1 MSRADELL
9 DTLSEDDVSVF
20 TVEPHIVI
28 NSDRTITVP
37 NSLKRIAVQ
46 YDHNIETVTFDCPR
60 YWDERDMS
68 TMQVYINYR
77 RPDGEL
83 GSYIV
88 DSIAVDNAD
97 SSIMHFDWTI
107 SKSVTQAKGTLTF
120 LICVKKVDVDSGEE
134 VNHWNSELSTDMYVS
149 EGLECDDHV
158 QEVYPDIITQL
169 LLRMDSVEG
178 CIGPIEEKVA
188 AAAKSASEAA
198 DSALATAHNSSK
210 AQESA
215 AAAADNA
222 DRASALAAQAS
233 ASADAAHTAQTA
245 AAGSASAA
253 ANSAASALAAAS
265 AASES
270 ATAAKASEDNAAQS
284 ATDAAVAKQG
294 AETAK
299 TAAETA
305 RDAAKTAQDNA
316 EAAAETAATEAA
328 QKTDELLASKVA
340 AAQTA
345 QRLAEEAQSAAETAR
360 NAAQSSAEASAGSA
374 AQSKLNADSVDPE
387 QINARIN
394 AKGDNLEF
402 DEGEGLLYLTSGG
415 ERIGDGI
422 KVITSGGGGGG
433 GGESNNAVLTLTNTT
448 GWIYKSIAYGAAC
461 PISVNWTSLENDL
474 ATGSGVLQIIVAGS
488 LKYTAQ
494 VEQGDLTID
503 VGPWLPVGSASVKVK
518 VTDVYGNSRSLNF
531 NLTAVSLTLESSF
544 NASVAYS
551 GDITYSYTPTGT
563 AAKIVHFK
571 LDGTELDTAT
581 VTASGRQQTMTIPA
595 QSHGSHT
602 FEVWFTATVDG
613 ETVESNHLYYD
624 IICIEEGNTTPIIAT
639 SFRGSTAE
647 QYDSISIPYIVYDP
661 AGLTAAVVL
670 AADGVQVASL
680 TVDRT
685 EQVWTCRADKA
696 GDLTLSIT
704 CGNAIKLISLTVT
717 ESTIDVTAETNSLA
731 LYLSSYGRSNNEE
744 NPGVWQNGSISAEL
758 TGFNWTSDGW
768 KADADGITALRVA
781 GDARVTIPLNIF
793 AQDFRTTGKTIE
805 VEFATR
811 DVLDYDAVVIS
822 CWSGDRG
829 LKITAQ
835 KAQLKS
841 EQSEISTQYKED
853 EHVRLAFVVQ
863 KRSEY
868 RLLLVYINGILS
880 GAVQY
885 PSDDDFSQSSPVG
898 ISIGSNSCTT
908 DVYCIRVYDNDLTRF
923 QVLDN
928 WIADTQVGLTKKERY
943 NRNKVFDDYS
953 QIIIDQL
960 PQDLPYLILEAAVL
974 PQYKGDKKTVSGRY
988 VDPVTPG
995 NSFTFTGA
1003 QANVQGTSSQYY
1015 ARKNYKIK
1023 FKGGFTKNG
1032 STSPSYQL
1040 RPDSVPTDTF
1050 TFKADVASSEGA
1062 NNVELVRLYNE
1073 ACPYRTPPQKTDSTV
1088 RQGIDGFP
1096 IVVFHDA
1103 GDGPKF
1109 IGKYNFNNDKGTPEV
1124 YGFADGDESWEIR
1137 NNTSDRVLW
1146 KSDDFTGT
1154 DWQNDFEGRYPEDNT
1169 NTVNLAALA
1178 TWLKSTDQSA
1188 VTTNEEKA
1196 ARLAKFK
1203 AELADHLDV
1212 DSTLFYYLFT
1222 ELFLMVDSRAKNAF
1236 PSKFSTDKWCWL
1248 PYDMDTAIGTNNEG
1262 QLVFGYELED
1272 IDQVGT
1278 ADVFNGQNSV
1288 LWVNLRQ
1295 AFHDELMAMYQ
1306 TLRSQGK
1313 LSYADTEDRFE
1324 KHQAKWP
1331 EAVFNEDSF
1340 YKYLEPLFSDGSGAY
1355 LGMLQGS
1362 KAEQRKWWLYNRF
1375 RYLDSKYNAGDSLS
1389 DVITVRGYAK
1399 SNITV
1404 TPYADIYASVK
1415 YGSYLVQTRALRGSS
1430 YTLECPL
1437 DNVNDTEIY
1446 VYSASQIKDVG
1457 DLSGLKVGYAEF
1469 SMATKLQSLKLG
1481 DGADTYSN
1489 PNLTELY
1496 LGNNV
1501 LMQTL
1506 DVRNC
1511 PNLTQA
1517 VDLSGCTGLEN
1528 IYFDGTAIT
1537 GCTLPNG
1544 GIIKALHLPETIT
1557 NLTIRNQTG
1566 ITDFVL
1572 PGYGNITTLRLENVS
1587 GAVPMKAILA
1597 AIPANS
1603 RVRLI
1608 GFDWSFD
1615 TAADILTLYDLLDT
1629 MRGLDEQGNNMDTAQ
1644 MSGTVRVEN
1653 ITEAQLSEMQ
1663 SRYPSITVVYQHITS
1678 NLYFYNGSTL
1688 LYTATVADGGDGT
1701 YGGSTPTKDSTAQ
1714 YTYTFAGWSRT
1725 DGGSVDST
1733 ALKAVTADRNVYAV
1747 FTAAVRTYTVTWM
1760 NGNTVLETDYDVPYG
1775 TVSAYN
1781 GDTPVYSGSENP
1793 SYYTFSG
1800 WSPAVGAI
1808 TGDTIYVAQFVY
1820 SAHSLY
1826 FYDDTGSTL
1835 LYTATVADGG
1845 NGAYVG
1851 DTPTKDS
1858 TAQYTY
1864 PFAGWS
1870 KTPGGSVDSTA
1881 LNNVTEDRNVYA
1893 VFTATVRTYTVTW
1906 MNGTTTLQTDTK
1918 VPYGTTPT
1926 YYGSTP
1932 VYNGSGDAADYE
1944 FIGWS
1949 PAVGPIT
1956 GDTTYT
1962 AQFKYSGYYYVKLI
1976 GRNISG
1982 AYTNET
1988 VTSIGSY
1995 AFYNCYKLT
2004 TVNFPVAE
2012 SIGEYAFNS
2021 CSSLTTADF
2030 PAVTSIGSRAFYTC
2044 SALTTADF
2052 PVATSIGSYAF
2063 YTCSAL
2069 TTVNFPMATS
2079 IGSNAFQACSKLTTV
2094 NFPVAESI
2102 DSYAFRDCSALTA
2115 LILRSGAR
2123 ATLGGTSA
2131 FNNTPIKSGTG
2142 YIYVP
2147 AALVDSYK
2155 AASNWSTYANQIRA
2169 IEDYPEICGGETA

>member
-1 MSRADELL
+1 MGTLWESLCVPIFHERGDYLDRIIEVKVNGNYLTKDNKQAGVQHEANATALRIEFDAGWDGFAKKVTFWDANGLNPVERTLTADLL
-9 DTLSEDDVSVF
+9 EDITASTRIYLCPIPGEAMAESGECTFIIDGYVDGKRQRSISDTL
-20 TVEPHIVI
+20 IVL
-28 NSDRTITVP
+28 DAP
-37 NSLKRIAVQ
+37 F
-46 YDHNIETVTFDCPR
+46 IE
-60 YWDERDMS
+60 
-68 TMQVYINYR
+68 Q
-77 RPDGEL
+77 
-83 GSYIV
+83 
-88 DSIAVDNAD
+88 AD
-97 SSIMHFDWTI
+97 QPADPTP
-107 SKSVTQAKGTLTF
+107 TQAEQLQVQIDTLLEDMAAEATTAVNAAATATEAADDAKQRATDAAASAVIASVQKDAAVTAKEKAEVSEGNAKAWAEGGTLTGDDG
-120 LICVKKVDVDSGEE
+120 IMVDIAGAKYYRNVAQVYAEGGSYDPTPTNGTNDLLYISGAENMANKAE
-134 VNHWNSELSTDMYVS
+134 AYAHGGTYQEYVAKTNPPRMELVETTISEANSAKGYAAEA
-149 EGLECDDHV
+149 
-158 QEVYPDIITQL
+158 
-169 LLRMDSVEG
+169 
-178 CIGPIEEKVA
+178 KA
-188 AAAKSASEAA
+188 AAGTATSKAEEADASASSASGSASSAQKSASNASLYASSAKQDAA
-198 DSALATAHNSSK
+198 STSSDASK
-210 AQESA
+210 AAIKANAASNSAYSARESEK
-215 AAAADNA
+215 
-222 DRASALAAQAS
+222 AAQA
-233 ASADAAHTAQTA
+233 AQTA
-245 AAGSASAA
+245 AEQARDEAQASD
-253 ANSAASALAAAS
+253 
-265 AASES
+265 
-270 ATAAKASEDNAAQS
+270 TAAKASE
-284 ATDAAVAKQG
+284 
-294 AETAK
+294 
-299 TAAETA
+299 TAAKSSET
-305 RDAAKTAQDNA
+305 AAKTSETNA
-316 EAAAETAATEAA
+316 KASETAA
-328 QKTDELLASKVA
+328 KT
-340 AAQTA
+340 
-345 QRLAEEAQSAAETAR
+345 
-360 NAAQSSAEASAGSA
+360 SAEQAKA
-374 AQSKLNADSVDPE
+374 NADSMDAE
-387 QINARIN
+387 QLNARID

-402 DEGEGLLYLTSGG
+402 DEAEGLLYLTSGG

-433 GGESNNAVLTLTNTT
+433 GGGEANNAVLTLTNTT

-461 PISVNWTSLENDL
+461 PISVSWSSLEDDL
-474 ATGSGVLQIIVAGS
+474 ATGSGVLQVIVAGTM
-488 LKYTAQ
+488 KHTAQ
-494 VEQGDLTID
+494 VEQGTVSID
-503 VGPWLPVGSASVKVK
+503 IGPWLPVGSASVKVK
-518 VTDVYGNSRSLNF
+518 ITDVYGNARSLNF
-531 NLTAVSLTLESSF
+531 NLTTVQLSLESSF
-544 NASVAYS
+544 DASVAYS
-551 GDITYSYTPTGT
+551 GAITYPYTPTGT

-624 IICIEEGNTTPIIAT
+624 IICIEDGNTTPVIAT
-639 SFRGSTAE
+639 SFRQSTAE
-647 QYDSISIPYIVYDP
+647 QYDSIAIPYIVYDP
-661 AGLTAAVVL
+661 AGLSAAVVL
-670 AADGVQVASL
+670 KAGTETVAEL

-685 EQVWTCRADKA
+685 EQVWTYRADEA
-696 GDLTLSIT
+696 GELSLSIT
-704 CGNAIKLISLTVT
+704 CGSAIKLISLTVT
-717 ESTIDVTAETNSLA
+717 ESTMDVAAETDSLA
-731 LYLSSYGRSNNEE
+731 LHLASYGRSNNEAD
-744 NPGVWQNGSISAEL
+744 PAVWKSGSVSAAL

-768 KADADGITALRVA
+768 KADSDGITALRVA
-781 GDARVTIPLNIF
+781 GDARVSIPLAIF

-811 DVLDYDAVVIS
+811 DVLDYDAVVLS
-822 CWSGDRG
+822 CWSGERG
-829 LKITAQ
+829 LQITAQ
-835 KAQLKS
+835 KALLKS
-841 EQSEISTQYKED
+841 EQSEIATQYKED

-868 RLLLVYINGILS
+868 RLLMVYINGILS
-880 GAVQY
+880 GAAQY
-885 PSDDDFSQSSPVG
+885 PADDDFSQSSPVG
-898 ISIGSNSCTT
+898 ISIGSNACTT
-908 DVYCIRVYDNDLTRF
+908 DVYCIRVYDNDLTRH
-923 QVLDN
+923 QILDN

-943 NRNKVFDDYS
+943 DRNKVFDDYG

-960 PQDLPYLILEAAVL
+960 PTDLPYLILTAAEL
-974 PQYKGDKKTVSGRY
+974 PQYKGDKKTLSGSY
-988 VDPVTPG
+988 TDPVTPE

-1003 QANVQGTSSQYY
+1003 QIDVQGTSSQYY

-1040 RPDSVPTDTF
+1040 RADSVPTDTF

-1073 ACPYRTPPQKTDSTV
+1073 ACPYRTPPQEADSTV

-1096 IVVFHDA
+1096 IVVFQDA

-1124 YGFADGDESWEIR
+1124 FGFAAGDESWEIR

-1196 ARLAKFK
+1196 ARLSKFK
-1203 AELADHLDV
+1203 AELSDHLNV

-1236 PSKFSTDKWCWL
+1236 PSKFGTDKWCWL

-1262 QLVFGYELED
+1262 QLVFGYALED
-1272 IDQVGT
+1272 TDKIGA

-1313 LSYADTEDRFE
+1313 LSYADTEARFE
-1324 KHQAKWP
+1324 AHQAKWP
-1331 EAVFNEDSF
+1331 EAIFNEDSF
-1340 YKYLEPLFSDGSGAY
+1340 YKYLEPLFTDGSGAY

-1404 TPYADIYASVK
+1404 TPYADIYATVK
-1415 YGSYLVQTRALRGSS
+1415 YGSYLVQARALRGSS
-1430 YTLECPL
+1430 YTLVCPL

-1446 VYSASQIKDVG
+1446 IYSASQIKDVG

-1481 DGADTYSN
+1481 DSADTYSN

-1501 LMQTL
+1501 LMKTI

-1528 IYFDGTAIT
+1528 VYFDGTDIT

-1587 GAVPMKAILA
+1587 GAVPAAEILA
-1597 AIPANS
+1597 AIPENS

-1608 GFDWSFD
+1608 GFDWSFEA
-1615 TAADILTLYDLLDT
+1615 AADILSLYDRLDT
-1629 MRGLDEQGNNMDTAQ
+1629 MRGLDEQGNNTDKAQ

-1653 ITEAQLSEMQ
+1653 ITGAQLAEMQ
-1663 SRYPSITVVYQHITS
+1663 SLYPSITVVYQHITS
-1678 NLYFYNGSTL
+1678 NLYFYNGDTL
-1688 LYTATVADGGDGT
+1688 LATVSVADGGDGAYT
-1701 YGGSTPTKDSTAQ
+1701 GSTPTKASTAQ
-1714 YTYTFAGWSRT
+1714 YTYSFAGWSKT
-1725 DGGSVDST
+1725 KGGSVDST

-1747 FTAAVRTYTVTWM
+1747 FTA
-1760 NGNTVLETDYDVPYG
+1760 
-1775 TVSAYN
+1775 
-1781 GDTPVYSGSENP
+1781 
-1793 SYYTFSG
+1793 
-1800 WSPAVGAI
+1800 
-1808 TGDTIYVAQFVY
+1808 
-1820 SAHSLY
+1820 
-1826 FYDDTGSTL
+1826 
-1835 LYTATVADGG
+1835 
-1845 NGAYVG
+1845 
-1851 DTPTKDS
+1851 
-1858 TAQYTY
+1858 
-1864 PFAGWS
+1864 
-1870 KTPGGSVDSTA
+1870 
-1881 LNNVTEDRNVYA
+1881 
-1893 VFTATVRTYTVTW
+1893 TVRTYTVVW
-1906 MNGTTTLQTDTK
+1906 KNGSTTLETDTN

-1926 YYGSTP
+1926 YNGSTP
-1932 VYNGSGDAADYE
+1932 VYNGSGDASEYT
-1944 FIGWS
+1944 FSGWS

-1962 AQFKYSGYYYVKLI
+1962 AQYKYSGYYYVKLI
-1976 GRNISG
+1976 DRSISG

-1995 AFYNCYKLT
+1995 AFYKCTSLK
-2004 TVNFPVAE
+2004 TVNFPAAT
-2012 SIGEYAFNS
+2012 SIGE
-2021 CSSLTTADF
+2021 
-2030 PAVTSIGSRAFYTC
+2030 RAFFYC

-2052 PVATSIGSYAF
+2052 PAATIIGKSAF
-2063 YTCSAL
+2063 NS
-2069 TTVNFPMATS
+2069 
-2079 IGSNAFQACSKLTTV
+2079 CSKLTT
-2094 NFPVAESI
+2094 
-2102 DSYAFRDCSALTA
+2102 
-2115 LILRSGAR
+2115 LILRSDTM
-2123 ATLGGTSA
+2123 ATLDDTYA
-2131 FNNTPIKSGTG
+2131 FNSTPIASGTG

-2155 AASNWSTYANQIRA
+2155 AANNWRTYANHIRA
-2169 IEDYPEICGGETA
+2169 IEDYPEITGGETA

>member
-1 MSRADELL
+1 M
-9 DTLSEDDVSVF
+9 
-20 TVEPHIVI
+20 
-28 NSDRTITVP
+28 
-37 NSLKRIAVQ
+37 
-46 YDHNIETVTFDCPR
+46 
-60 YWDERDMS
+60 
-68 TMQVYINYR
+68 
-77 RPDGEL
+77 
-83 GSYIV
+83 
-88 DSIAVDNAD
+88 
-97 SSIMHFDWTI
+97 
-107 SKSVTQAKGTLTF
+107 
-120 LICVKKVDVDSGEE
+120 
-134 VNHWNSELSTDMYVS
+134 
-149 EGLECDDHV
+149 
-158 QEVYPDIITQL
+158 
-169 LLRMDSVEG
+169 
-178 CIGPIEEKVA
+178 
-188 AAAKSASEAA
+188 
-198 DSALATAHNSSK
+198 
-210 AQESA
+210 
-215 AAAADNA
+215 
-222 DRASALAAQAS
+222 
-233 ASADAAHTAQTA
+233 
-245 AAGSASAA
+245 
-253 ANSAASALAAAS
+253 
-265 AASES
+265 
-270 ATAAKASEDNAAQS
+270 
-284 ATDAAVAKQG
+284 
-294 AETAK
+294 
-299 TAAETA
+299 
-305 RDAAKTAQDNA
+305 
-316 EAAAETAATEAA
+316 
-328 QKTDELLASKVA
+328 
-340 AAQTA
+340 
-345 QRLAEEAQSAAETAR
+345 
-360 NAAQSSAEASAGSA
+360 
-374 AQSKLNADSVDPE
+374 
-387 QINARIN
+387 NARI
-394 AKGDNLEF
+394 AQKGDNLEF
-402 DEGEGLLYLTSGG
+402 DEDEGLLYLTSGG

-433 GGESNNAVLTLTNTT
+433 GGEANNAVLTLTNTT

-461 PISVNWTSLENDL
+461 PISIRWSSLEDGL
-474 ATGSGVLQIIVAGS
+474 VTGSGVLQVIVSGTM
-488 LKYTAQ
+488 KHTAQ

-503 VGPWLPVGSASVKVK
+503 IGAWLPVGSASVKVK
-518 VTDVYGNSRSLNF
+518 ITDVYGNARSLNF
-531 NLTAVSLTLESSF
+531 NLTTVQLSLESSF
-544 NASVAYS
+544 DATVAYS
-551 GDITYSYTPTGT
+551 GAITYPYTPTGT

-581 VTASGRQQTMTIPA
+581 VTASGRQQTMTIPT

-670 AADGVQVASL
+670 AADGTQVASL

-685 EQVWTCRADKA
+685 EQVWTYRADEA

-704 CGNAIKLISLTVT
+704 CGNAIKLISLSVM
-717 ESTIDVTAETNSLA
+717 ESAMDVAAETDSLA
-731 LYLSSYGRSNNEE
+731 LHLSSYGRSNNEE
-744 NPGVWQNGSISAEL
+744 NPGVWQSGSVSAEL

-768 KADADGITALRVA
+768 KADEDGITALRVA
-781 GDARVTIPLNIF
+781 GDARVSIPLAIF

-811 DVLDYDAVVIS
+811 DVLDYDAVVLS

-835 KAQLKS
+835 KALLKS

-885 PSDDDFSQSSPVG
+885 PSDDDFSQSAPVG

-923 QVLDN
+923 QVLNN

-943 NRNKVFDDYS
+943 DRNKVFDDYS
-953 QIIIDQL
+953 QIVIDQL

-1003 QANVQGTSSQYY
+1003 QADVQGTSSQYY

-1040 RPDSVPTDTF
+1040 RSDSVPTDTF

-1062 NNVELVRLYNE
+1062 NNVELVRLYND
-1073 ACPYRTPPQKTDSTV
+1073 ACPYRTPPQEADSTV

-1096 IVVFHDA
+1096 IVVFQDD
-1103 GDGPKF
+1103 GSGPKF

-1124 YGFADGDESWEIR
+1124 FGFADGDESWEIL

-1154 DWQNDFEGRYPEDNT
+1154 DWQNDFEARYPEDNT
-1169 NTVNLAALA
+1169 DTANMAELA
-1178 TWLKSTDQSA
+1178 TWLKSTDQS
-1188 VTTNEEKA
+1188 VVDDPEEKA

-1203 AELADHLDV
+1203 AELSDHLNV

-1236 PSKFSTDKWCWL
+1236 PTKFGTDKWCWL

-1262 QLVFGYELED
+1262 QLVFGYALED
-1272 IDQVGT
+1272 TDKIGS

-1313 LSYADTEDRFE
+1313 LSYADTEARFE
-1324 KHQAKWP
+1324 GHQAKWP

-1340 YKYLEPLFSDGSGAY
+1340 YKYLEPLFTDGSGAY

-1481 DGADTYSN
+1481 DSADTYSN

-1517 VDLSGCTGLEN
+1517 VDLSGCTGLEHV
-1528 IYFDGTAIT
+1528 YFDGTAIT

-1544 GIIKALHLPETIT
+1544 GIIKSLHLPETIT

-1572 PGYGNITTLRLENVS
+1572 PGYSSITTLRLENVS
-1587 GAVPMKAILA
+1587 GAVPMKDILE

-1615 TAADILTLYDLLDT
+1615 TAAGILSLYDRLDT
-1629 MRGLDEQGNNMDTAQ
+1629 MRGLDEQGNNVDKAQ

-1653 ITEAQLSEMQ
+1653 ITGAQLSEMQ
-1663 SRYPSITVVYQHITS
+1663 SRYPSIQIVYQHITS
-1678 NLYFYNGSTL
+1678 NLYFYDDTGTTL
-1688 LYTATVADGGDGT
+1688 LYTSSVADGGDGT
-1701 YGGSTPTKDSTAQ
+1701 YGGSTPTKASTAQ
-1714 YTYTFAGWSRT
+1714 YSYAFAGWSRT
-1725 DGGSVDST
+1725 PGGSADAA
-1733 ALKAVTADRNVYAV
+1733 ALNSVTADRSVYA
-1747 FTAAVRTYTVTWM
+1747 A
-1760 NGNTVLETDYDVPYG
+1760 
-1775 TVSAYN
+1775 
-1781 GDTPVYSGSENP
+1781 
-1793 SYYTFSG
+1793 
-1800 WSPAVGAI
+1800 
-1808 TGDTIYVAQFVY
+1808 
-1820 SAHSLY
+1820 
-1826 FYDDTGSTL
+1826 
-1835 LYTATVADGG
+1835 
-1845 NGAYVG
+1845 
-1851 DTPTKDS
+1851 
-1858 TAQYTY
+1858 
-1864 PFAGWS
+1864 
-1870 KTPGGSVDSTA
+1870 
-1881 LNNVTEDRNVYA
+1881 
-1893 VFTATVRTYTVTW
+1893 FTATVRTYTVVW
-1906 MNGTTTLQTDTK
+1906 KNGSTTLETDTN

-1926 YYGSTP
+1926 YNGSTP
-1932 VYNGSGDAADYE
+1932 VYNGSGDASEYT
-1944 FIGWS
+1944 FNGWS

-1956 GDTTYT
+1956 GNTTYT
-1962 AQFKYSGYYYVKLI
+1962 AQYKYSGYYYAKLI
-1976 GRNISG
+1976 DRSISG
-1982 AYTNET
+1982 EYVNDT
-1988 VTSIGSY
+1988 VTSIGLRSF
-1995 AFYNCYKLT
+1995 AF
-2004 TVNFPVAE
+2004 
-2012 SIGEYAFNS
+2012 
-2021 CSSLTTADF
+2021 
-2030 PAVTSIGSRAFYTC
+2030 C
-2044 SALTTADF
+2044 SALTKADF
-2052 PVATSIGSYAF
+2052 SAAKNIAASAF
-2063 YTCSAL
+2063 YD
-2069 TTVNFPMATS
+2069 
-2079 IGSNAFQACSKLTTV
+2079 CSK
-2094 NFPVAESI
+2094 
-2102 DSYAFRDCSALTA
+2102 LTA
-2115 LILRSGAR
+2115 LILRSETMC
-2123 ATLGGTSA
+2123 TLAHTNA
-2131 FNNTPIKSGTG
+2131 FTGTPIASTTG

-2155 AASNWSTYANQIRA
+2155 AATNWKSFSSKIRA
-2169 IEDYPEICGGETA
+2169 IEDYPEITGGETA

>member
-1 MSRADELL
+1 MDRIIEVKVGGNY
-9 DTLSEDDVSVF
+9 LSKD
-20 TVEPHIVI
+20 
-28 NSDRTITVP
+28 NS
-37 NSLKRIAVQ
+37 NAGVQ
-46 YDHNIETVTFDCPR
+46 YEANVTNLRITFDEGWDGYAKKVTFWDAKGANPVERTLTADLLEDITKSTRVYLCPIPGEPMAESG
-60 YWDERDMS
+60 WF
-68 TMQVYINYR
+68 TFVI
-77 RPDGEL
+77 DGYADGKRQRSISDKLRVKPAPFKETA
-83 GSYIV
+83 GQPV
-88 DSIAVDNAD
+88 DP
-97 SSIMHFDWTI
+97 TP
-107 SKSVTQAKGTLTF
+107 TQAEQLQVQIDTIL
-120 LICVKKVDVDSGEE
+120 D
-134 VNHWNSELSTDMYVS
+134 DM
-149 EGLECDDHV
+149 
-158 QEVYPDIITQL
+158 
-169 LLRMDSVEG
+169 
-178 CIGPIEEKVA
+178 A
-188 AAAKSASEAA
+188 AEAI
-198 DSALATAHNSSK
+198 K
-210 AQESA
+210 
-215 AAAADNA
+215 ADNA
-222 DRASALAAQAS
+222 KTAAEAAKAAAETAQGKAETAQA
-233 ASADAAHTAQTA
+233 AAETAQSKAETAKSKAETAQAAAETARAGAETAQTKAETAQTA
-245 AAGSASAA
+245 AESAQKAAEVAQTAAENAQGKAETAQRAAETAEDNAQASAKSASDSKTAA
-253 ANSAASALAAAS
+253 KSSETSARESAYSAAISEINAMDAEMNAKNFMNSAKSSESSALTYKSAAEASKTAAAAS
-265 AASES
+265 AEAAATSE
-270 ATAAKASEDNAAQS
+270 AKAKASE
-284 ATDAAVAKQG
+284 T
-294 AETAK
+294 
-299 TAAETA
+299 
-305 RDAAKTAQDNA
+305 AAKTSETNA
-316 EAAAETAATEAA
+316 KASETAAST
-328 QKTDELLASKVA
+328 
-340 AAQTA
+340 
-345 QRLAEEAQSAAETAR
+345 
-360 NAAQSSAEASAGSA
+360 SA
-374 AQSKLNADSVDPE
+374 AQAQANADSMDAE
-387 QINARIN
+387 QLNARIN
-394 AKGDNLEF
+394 SKGDNLEF
-402 DEGEGLLYLTSGG
+402 DEEQGLLYLTSGG

-422 KVITSGGGGGG
+422 KVITSGGGSGGGG
-433 GGESNNAVLTLTNTT
+433 GGEANNAVLTLTNTT
-448 GWIYKSIAYGAAC
+448 GWIYKSIAYGASC
-461 PISVNWTSLENDL
+461 PLSINWSSLENDL
-474 ATGSGVLQIIVAGS
+474 ATGSGVLQVIVAGS
-488 LKYTAQ
+488 MKNTAQ
-494 VEQGDLTID
+494 VDQGDVTID
-503 VGPWLPVGSASVKVK
+503 VAQWLPVGSASVKLK
-518 VTDVYGNSRSLNF
+518 ITDVYGNARSLNF
-531 NLTAVSLTLESSF
+531 NITTVQLTLESSF
-544 NASVAYS
+544 DASVAYS
-551 GDITYSYTPTGT
+551 GDITYPYTPTGT
-563 AAKIVHFK
+563 ATKVVHFK
-571 LDGTELDTAT
+571 LDGTELETAT

-602 FEVWFTATVDG
+602 LEVWFTATVDG

-624 IICIEEGNTTPIIAT
+624 LICIEDGNTTPIIAT
-639 SFRGSTAE
+639 SFRQTTAE
-647 QYDSISIPYIVYDP
+647 QFDSIAIPYIVYDP
-661 AGLTAAVVL
+661 AGLTASVVL
-670 AADGVQVASL
+670 MAGTETVATL

-685 EQVWTCRADKA
+685 EQTWTYRADDPGA
-696 GDLTLSIT
+696 LSLSII
-704 CGNAIKLISLTVT
+704 CGTAIKIIDLTVT
-717 ESTIDVTAETNSLA
+717 ESTIDVAAESDSLA
-731 LYLSSYGRSNNEE
+731 LHLSSYGRSNNEE
-744 NPGVWQNGSISAEL
+744 HPGVWQSGSVSATM
-758 TGFNWTSDGW
+758 TGFNFTSDGW

-793 AQDFRTTGKTIE
+793 ASDFRTTGKTIE

-835 KAQLKS
+835 KALLKS

-898 ISIGSNSCTT
+898 ISIGSNACTT

-943 NRNKVFDDYS
+943 DRNKVFDDYS
-953 QIIIDQL
+953 QIVIGQL
-960 PQDLPYLILEAAVL
+960 PQDLPYLILEAAQL

-1003 QANVQGTSSQYY
+1003 QADVQGTSSQYY

-1032 STSPSYQL
+1032 ATNPKYQL
-1040 RPDSVPTDTF
+1040 RSDSVPTDTF

-1073 ACPYRTPPQKTDSTV
+1073 ACPYRTPPQKADSTV

-1096 IVVFHDA
+1096 IVVFQDD
-1103 GDGPKF
+1103 GSGPKF

-1124 YGFADGDESWEIR
+1124 FGFAEGDESWEIL

-1154 DWQNDFEGRYPEDNT
+1154 DWQNDFEGRYPDKNT
-1169 NTVNLAALA
+1169 DTTNLAALA
-1178 TWLKSTDQSA
+1178 SWLKSTDQSA
-1188 VTTNEEKA
+1188 VDTAEEKA

-1236 PSKFSTDKWCWL
+1236 PSKFGTDKWCWL

-1272 IDQVGT
+1272 IDNVGT

-1313 LSYADTEDRFE
+1313 LSYADTEARFE
-1324 KHQAKWP
+1324 VHQAKWP

-1340 YKYLEPLFSDGSGAY
+1340 YKYLEPLFTDGSGAY
-1355 LGMLQGS
+1355 LAMLQGS

-1481 DGADTYSN
+1481 DSADTYSN

-1501 LMQTL
+1501 LMKTI

-1528 IYFDGTAIT
+1528 VYFDGTAIT

-1544 GIIKALHLPETIT
+1544 GIIKTLHLPETIT

-1587 GAVPMKAILA
+1587 SAVPTQTILA

-1615 TAADILTLYDLLDT
+1615 SAADILTLYDLLDT
-1629 MRGLDEQGNNMDTAQ
+1629 MRGLDEQGNNMDKAQ

-1653 ITEAQLSEMQ
+1653 ITGAQLGEMQ
-1663 SRYPSITVVYQHITS
+1663 SRYPSINVVYQHITS
-1678 NLYFYNGSTL
+1678 NLYFYDDTGTTL

-1701 YGGSTPTKDSTAQ
+1701 YGGSTPTKGSTAQ
-1714 YTYTFAGWSRT
+1714 YSYTFAGWSKT
-1725 DGGSVDST
+1725 KGGSVDST
-1733 ALKAVTADRNVYAV
+1733 ALKNVTA
-1747 FTAAVRTYTVTWM
+1747 
-1760 NGNTVLETDYDVPYG
+1760 
-1775 TVSAYN
+1775 
-1781 GDTPVYSGSENP
+1781 
-1793 SYYTFSG
+1793 
-1800 WSPAVGAI
+1800 
-1808 TGDTIYVAQFVY
+1808 
-1820 SAHSLY
+1820 
-1826 FYDDTGSTL
+1826 
-1835 LYTATVADGG
+1835 
-1845 NGAYVG
+1845 
-1851 DTPTKDS
+1851 
-1858 TAQYTY
+1858 
-1864 PFAGWS
+1864 
-1870 KTPGGSVDSTA
+1870 
-1881 LNNVTEDRNVYA
+1881 DRNVYA

-1906 MNGTTTLQTDTK
+1906 KNGSTTLETDTN

-1926 YYGSTP
+1926 YNGSTP
-1932 VYNGSGDAADYE
+1932 EYTGSGDASEYT
-1944 FIGWS
+1944 FNGWN

-1962 AQFKYSGYYYVKLI
+1962 AQYKYNGYYYVKLI
-1976 GRNISG
+1976 DRSISG

-1988 VTSIGSY
+1988 VTSIGGY
-1995 AFYNCYKLT
+1995 AFQYCSSLTTADFPAATSIGYSAFYGCSKLT
-2004 TVNFPVAE
+2004 TADFPAAR
-2012 SIGEYAFNS
+2012 SIGSYAFNS
-2021 CSSLTTADF
+2021 CSSLTTVDF
-2030 PAVTSIGSRAFYTC
+2030 PA
-2044 SALTTADF
+2044 
-2052 PVATSIGSYAF
+2052 ATSIDVAAF
-2063 YTCSAL
+2063 Y
-2069 TTVNFPMATS
+2069 
-2079 IGSNAFQACSKLTTV
+2079 GCSK
-2094 NFPVAESI
+2094 
-2102 DSYAFRDCSALTA
+2102 LTA
-2115 LILRSGAR
+2115 LILRSATM
-2123 ATLGGTSA
+2123 ATLSNTGALSA
-2131 FNNTPIKSGTG
+2131 TPIESGTG

-2147 AALVDSYK
+2147 AVLVDSYK
-2155 AASNWSTYANQIRA
+2155 AASNWSTYANQVRA
-2169 IEDYPEICGGETA
+2169 IEDYPEICGGETE

>member
-9 DTLSEDDVSVF
+9 DTLSEDGVSVF

-60 YWDERDMS
+60 YWDELDMS
-68 TMQVYINYR
+68 TMRVYINYR

-120 LICVKKVDVDSGEE
+120 LICVKKVDVNSGEE
-134 VNHWNSELSTDMYVS
+134 VNHWNSELSTDMYIS
-149 EGLECDDHV
+149 EGLEYDDHV
-158 QEVYPDIITQL
+158 QELYPDIITQL

-198 DSALATAHNSSK
+198 DSALAAAYNSSK

-215 AAAADNA
+215 VAAAD
-222 DRASALAAQAS
+222 
-233 ASADAAHTAQTA
+233 
-245 AAGSASAA
+245 SAA
-253 ANSAASALAAAS
+253 
-265 AASES
+265 
-270 ATAAKASEDNAAQS
+270 T
-284 ATDAAVAKQG
+284 
-294 AETAK
+294 
-299 TAAETA
+299 
-305 RDAAKTAQDNA
+305 
-316 EAAAETAATEAA
+316 
-328 QKTDELLASKVA
+328 
-340 AAQTA
+340 
-345 QRLAEEAQSAAETAR
+345 
-360 NAAQSSAEASAGSA
+360 
-374 AQSKLNADSVDPE
+374 SKLNADSVDPE
-387 QINARIN
+387 QINSRIN

-415 ERIGDGI
+415 VRIGDGI

-433 GGESNNAVLTLTNTT
+433 GEANNAVLTLTNTT

-494 VEQGDLTID
+494 VAQGDLTID

-531 NLTAVSLTLESSF
+531 NLTTVSLTLESSF

-551 GDITYSYTPTGT
+551 GDITYPYTPTGT
-563 AAKIVHFK
+563 AVKIVHFK
-571 LDGTELDTAT
+571 LDGTELATAT

-670 AADGVQVASL
+670 AADGAEVASL

-685 EQVWTCRADKA
+685 EQVWTYRADEA
-696 GDLTLSIT
+696 GELTLSIT

-744 NPGVWQNGSISAEL
+744 NPSVWQNGSVSAEL

-885 PSDDDFSQSSPVG
+885 PSNDDFSQSSPVG

-953 QIIIDQL
+953 QIVIGQL
-960 PQDLPYLILEAAVL
+960 PQDLPYLILEAAML

-1003 QANVQGTSSQYY
+1003 QADVQGTSSQYY

-1178 TWLKSTDQSA
+1178 AWLKSTDQSA

-1313 LSYADTEDRFE
+1313 LSYADTEARFE

-1389 DVITVRGYAK
+1389 DIITLRGYAK

-1404 TPYADIYASVK
+1404 EPYADIYASVK

-1446 VYSASQIKDVG
+1446 IYSASQIKDVG

-1481 DGADTYSN
+1481 DSTDTYFN

-1501 LMQTL
+1501 LMKTI

-1517 VDLSGCTGLEN
+1517 VDLSGCTGLEHV
-1528 IYFDGTAIT
+1528 YFDGTAIT

-1587 GAVPMKAILA
+1587 GAVPMKDILT
-1597 AIPANS
+1597 AIPENS

-1615 TAADILTLYDLLDT
+1615 TAADILILYDRLDT

-1653 ITEAQLSEMQ
+1653 ITGAQLSEMQ
-1663 SRYPSITVVYQHITS
+1663 SRYPSISVVYQHITS

-1701 YGGSTPTKDSTAQ
+1701 YGGSTPTKASTAQ

-1725 DGGSVDST
+1725 NGGSVDST

-1747 FTAAVRTYTVTWM
+1747 FTA
-1760 NGNTVLETDYDVPYG
+1760 
-1775 TVSAYN
+1775 
-1781 GDTPVYSGSENP
+1781 
-1793 SYYTFSG
+1793 
-1800 WSPAVGAI
+1800 
-1808 TGDTIYVAQFVY
+1808 
-1820 SAHSLY
+1820 
-1826 FYDDTGSTL
+1826 
-1835 LYTATVADGG
+1835 
-1845 NGAYVG
+1845 
-1851 DTPTKDS
+1851 
-1858 TAQYTY
+1858 
-1864 PFAGWS
+1864 
-1870 KTPGGSVDSTA
+1870 
-1881 LNNVTEDRNVYA
+1881 
-1893 VFTATVRTYTVTW
+1893 TVRTYTVFW
-1906 MNGTTTLQTDTK
+1906 KNGTTTLQTDTN

-1944 FIGWS
+1944 FSGWS
-1949 PAVGPIT
+1949 PSVGAIT

-1976 GRNISG
+1976 DRSISG

-1988 VTSIGSY
+1988 VTSIGSN
-1995 AFYNCYKLT
+1995 AFY
-2004 TVNFPVAE
+2004 
-2012 SIGEYAFNS
+2012 S
-2021 CSSLTTADF
+2021 CSALTMANF
-2030 PAVTSIGSRAFYTC
+2030 PAVTSIGSNAFNNC
-2044 SALTTADF
+2044 PKLTTADF
-2052 PVATSIGSYAF
+2052 PAATSIDSSAF
-2063 YTCSAL
+2063 YSCT
-2069 TTVNFPMATS
+2069 
-2079 IGSNAFQACSKLTTV
+2079 K
-2094 NFPVAESI
+2094 
-2102 DSYAFRDCSALTA
+2102 LTA
-2115 LILRSGAR
+2115 LILRSATM
-2123 ATLGGTSA
+2123 ATLINKSA
-2131 FNNTPIKSGTG
+2131 FNNTPIKFGTG

-2155 AASNWSTYANQIRA
+2155 AASNWSTYAGQIRA

>member
-9 DTLSEDDVSVF
+9 DTLSEDGVSVF

-60 YWDERDMS
+60 YWDELDMS
-68 TMQVYINYR
+68 TMRVYINYK

-158 QEVYPDIITQL
+158 QELYPDIITQL

-188 AAAKSASEAA
+188 EAAGSASEAA
-198 DSALATAHNSSK
+198 DSALAAAYNSSK

-215 AAAADNA
+215 AAAAD
-222 DRASALAAQAS
+222 
-233 ASADAAHTAQTA
+233 
-245 AAGSASAA
+245 
-253 ANSAASALAAAS
+253 
-265 AASES
+265 
-270 ATAAKASEDNAAQS
+270 
-284 ATDAAVAKQG
+284 
-294 AETAK
+294 
-299 TAAETA
+299 
-305 RDAAKTAQDNA
+305 
-316 EAAAETAATEAA
+316 
-328 QKTDELLASKVA
+328 
-340 AAQTA
+340 
-345 QRLAEEAQSAAETAR
+345 
-360 NAAQSSAEASAGSA
+360 SA
-374 AQSKLNADSVDPE
+374 AQSKQNADSVDSE

-433 GGESNNAVLTLTNTT
+433 GGEANNAVLTLTNTT

-461 PISVNWTSLENDL
+461 PISIKWSSLENDL

-531 NLTAVSLTLESSF
+531 NLTTVSLTLESSF

-595 QSHGSHT
+595 QSHGCHT

-613 ETVESNHLYYD
+613 ETIESNHLYYD

-670 AADGVQVASL
+670 AANGAQVASL

-685 EQVWTCRADKA
+685 EQVWTYRADEA
-696 GDLTLSIT
+696 GELTLSIT

-717 ESTIDVTAETNSLA
+717 ESTIDVTAETNSLV

-744 NPGVWQNGSISAEL
+744 NPGVWQSGSVSAEL

-768 KADADGITALRVA
+768 KADTDGITALRVA

-953 QIIIDQL
+953 QIVIDQL

-974 PQYKGDKKTVSGRY
+974 PQHKGDKKTVSGRY

-995 NSFTFTGA
+995 NSFTFTEA
-1003 QANVQGTSSQYY
+1003 QADVQGTSSQYY

-1188 VTTNEEKA
+1188 VTTDEEKA

-1313 LSYADTEDRFE
+1313 LSYADTEARFE
-1324 KHQAKWP
+1324 EHQAKWP

-1481 DGADTYSN
+1481 DSTDTYSN

-1501 LMQTL
+1501 LMKTI

-1528 IYFDGTAIT
+1528 VYFDGTAIT

-1587 GAVPMKAILA
+1587 GAVPMKDILT
-1597 AIPANS
+1597 AIPENS

-1615 TAADILTLYDLLDT
+1615 TAADILILYDRLDT
-1629 MRGLDEQGNNMDTAQ
+1629 MRGLDEQGNNVDKVQ

-1653 ITEAQLSEMQ
+1653 ITGAQLSEMQ

-1678 NLYFYNGSTL
+1678 NLYFYNDTGTTL

-1701 YGGSTPTKDSTAQ
+1701 YGGSTPTKASTAQ

-1725 DGGSVDST
+1725 NGGSADST

-1747 FTAAVRTYTVTWM
+1747 FTA
-1760 NGNTVLETDYDVPYG
+1760 
-1775 TVSAYN
+1775 
-1781 GDTPVYSGSENP
+1781 
-1793 SYYTFSG
+1793 
-1800 WSPAVGAI
+1800 
-1808 TGDTIYVAQFVY
+1808 
-1820 SAHSLY
+1820 
-1826 FYDDTGSTL
+1826 
-1835 LYTATVADGG
+1835 
-1845 NGAYVG
+1845 
-1851 DTPTKDS
+1851 
-1858 TAQYTY
+1858 
-1864 PFAGWS
+1864 
-1870 KTPGGSVDSTA
+1870 
-1881 LNNVTEDRNVYA
+1881 
-1893 VFTATVRTYTVTW
+1893 TVRTYTVTW
-1906 MNGTTTLQTDTK
+1906 VNGTTTLQTDTN

-1976 GRNISG
+1976 DRSISG

-1988 VTSIGSY
+1988 VTSIGNYVFQSCTKLTTANFPAATSIGDY
-1995 AFYNCYKLT
+1995 AFKGCSALTTADFSAVTSIGTSAFRSCSKLT
-2004 TVNFPVAE
+2004 TVDFSAVT
-2012 SIGEYAFNS
+2012 SIGESAFRGCSALTTADFSAVTSIDNYTFNGCWELTTANFPAAKSIGMYAFNGCKALTTADFS
-2021 CSSLTTADF
+2021 AVTSIATDAFSGCTKLTTADF
-2030 PAVTSIGSRAFYTC
+2030 PAVTSINTYAFRGC
-2044 SALTTADF
+2044 SALTT
-2052 PVATSIGSYAF
+2052 
-2063 YTCSAL
+2063 
-2069 TTVNFPMATS
+2069 
-2079 IGSNAFQACSKLTTV
+2079 
-2094 NFPVAESI
+2094 
-2102 DSYAFRDCSALTA
+2102 
-2115 LILRSGAR
+2115 LILRSAKM
-2123 ATLGGTSA
+2123 ATLNNWNA
-2131 FNNTPIKSGTG
+2131 LANTPIASGTG

-2147 AALVDSYK
+2147 AALVDTYK
-2155 AASNWSTYANQIRA
+2155 AATNWTTYANQIRA
-2169 IEDYPEICGGETA
+2169 IEDYPDICGGETA

>member
-1 MSRADELL
+1 MDRIINVNVAGSYLSKDSRNAGVQHEANATRLRI
-9 DTLSEDDVSVF
+9 TFSEEWDAYG
-20 TVEPHIVI
+20 
-28 NSDRTITVP
+28 
-37 NSLKRIAVQ
+37 K
-46 YDHNIETVTFDCPR
+46 TVTFWDATGSTPTKILLGADRLEDITVSTRVYLCPIPG
-60 YWDERDMS
+60 EAMTEAGDMTFVVDGYLDGVRQRS
-68 TMQVYINYR
+68 ISGTMTVHKAPFA
-77 RPDGEL
+77 PDAAEP
-83 GSYIV
+83 S
-88 DSIAVDNAD
+88 DP
-97 SSIMHFDWTI
+97 TP
-107 SKSVTQAKGTLTF
+107 TQAEQLQTQIDTMLGDMAEYAIKA
-120 LICVKKVDVDSGEE
+120 
-134 VNHWNSELSTDMYVS
+134 VNAKTEAETA
-149 EGLECDDHV
+149 
-158 QEVYPDIITQL
+158 
-169 LLRMDSVEG
+169 
-178 CIGPIEEKVA
+178 KA
-188 AAAKSASEAA
+188 AAETAKGMAEV
-198 DSALATAHNSSK
+198 
-210 AQESA
+210 
-215 AAAADNA
+215 
-222 DRASALAAQAS
+222 
-233 ASADAAHTAQTA
+233 AQTA
-245 AAGSASAA
+245 AETAQGKAETAQSKAETAKAA
-253 ANSAASALAAAS
+253 A
-265 AASES
+265 E
-270 ATAAKASEDNAAQS
+270 TAKAGAETAQINS
-284 ATDAAVAKQG
+284 
-294 AETAK
+294 ETAK
-299 TAAETA
+299 TAAEAAQAASETA
-305 RDAAKTAQDNA
+305 QAAAEAAQTAAETAESNAKAAASEAATEAAKKTDALLASKVEAAQAAQTAA
-316 EAAAETAATEAA
+316 ESAQAAAETA
-328 QKTDELLASKVA
+328 QA
-340 AAQTA
+340 AA
-345 QRLAEEAQSAAETAR
+345 E
-360 NAAQSSAEASAGSA
+360 SSAEASAGSA
-374 AQSKLNADSVDPE
+374 AQSKLNAESVDPD
-387 QINARIN
+387 QINARI
-394 AKGDNLEF
+394 ATKGDNLEF
-402 DEGEGLLYLTSGG
+402 DETEGLLYLTSGG

-433 GGESNNAVLTLTNTT
+433 GESNNAILTLTNTT
-448 GWIYKSIAYGAAC
+448 GWIYKSIAYGASC
-461 PISVNWTSLENDL
+461 DISVNWSSLENDL
-474 ATGSGVLQIIVAGS
+474 ATGKGVLQVIVAGS
-488 LKYTAQ
+488 LKHTAQ

-503 VGPWLPVGSASVKVK
+503 IGPWLPVGSASVKVK

-531 NLTAVSLTLESSF
+531 NLTTVSLTLESSF
-544 NASVAYS
+544 DASVAYS
-551 GDITYSYTPTGT
+551 GDITYPYTPTGT

-571 LDGTELDTAT
+571 LDGTELGTAT

-624 IICIEEGNTTPIIAT
+624 LICIEEGNTTPIIAT

-670 AADGVQVASL
+670 AADGAQVASL

-685 EQVWTCRADKA
+685 EQVWTYRADEA

-717 ESTIDVTAETNSLA
+717 ESTIDVTAETDSLA

-744 NPGVWQNGSISAEL
+744 NPGVWQSGSVSAEL

-768 KADADGITALRVA
+768 KADEDGITALRVA

-805 VEFATR
+805 IEFATR
-811 DVLDYDAVVIS
+811 DVLDYDSVVLS

-835 KAQLKS
+835 NALLKS

-880 GAVQY
+880 GSVQY
-885 PSDDDFSQSSPVG
+885 PSDDDFSQSTPVG
-898 ISIGSNSCTT
+898 ISIGTSSCTT
-908 DVYCIRVYDNDLTRF
+908 DIYCIRVYDNDLTRF

-943 NRNKVFDDYS
+943 DRNKVFDDYG

-960 PQDLPYLILEAAVL
+960 PQDLPYLILEAAEL
-974 PQYKGDKKTVSGRY
+974 PQYKGDKKTVSGKY

-1003 QANVQGTSSQYY
+1003 QADVQGTSSQYY

-1040 RPDSVPTDTF
+1040 RADSVPTDTF

-1062 NNVELVRLYNE
+1062 NNVELVRLYND
-1073 ACPYRTPPQKTDSTV
+1073 ACPYQTPPQKADSTV

-1096 IVVFHDA
+1096 IVIFQDA
-1103 GDGPKF
+1103 GGGPKF

-1124 YGFADGDESWEIR
+1124 FGFADGDESWEIL

-1146 KSDDFTGT
+1146 KNDDFSGT
-1154 DWQNDFEGRYPEDNT
+1154 DWKNDFEARYPEDNT
-1169 NTVNLAALA
+1169 ETANLAALA
-1178 TWLKSTDQSA
+1178 AWLKSTDRSA
-1188 VTTNEEKA
+1188 VATDEEKA
-1196 ARLAKFK
+1196 ARLNKFK
-1203 AELADHLDV
+1203 AELADHLNV

-1236 PSKFSTDKWCWL
+1236 PTKFGTDGWCWL
-1248 PYDMDTAIGTNNEG
+1248 PYDMDTAIGINNEG
-1262 QLVFGYELED
+1262 QLAFGYELED
-1272 IDQVGT
+1272 IDQVGS
-1278 ADVFNGQNSV
+1278 ADVYNGQNSV
-1288 LWVNLRQ
+1288 LWSNLRD
-1295 AFHDELMAMYQ
+1295 AFRDELMDMYKN
-1306 TLRSQGK
+1306 LRSKGK
-1313 LSYADTEDRFE
+1313 LSYADTEARFE
-1324 KHQAKWP
+1324 AHQAKWP
-1331 EAVFNEDSF
+1331 EAIFNEDSF
-1340 YKYLEPLFSDGSGAY
+1340 YKYLEPLFTDGSGAY

-1375 RYLDSKYNAGDSLS
+1375 RYLDSKYNSGDSLS

-1446 VYSASQIKDVG
+1446 MYSASQIKDVG

-1481 DGADTYSN
+1481 DSADTYSN

-1544 GIIKALHLPETIT
+1544 GILKVLHLPDTIT

-1572 PGYGNITTLRLENVS
+1572 PGYGSITTLRLENVS
-1587 GAVPMKAILA
+1587 GAVPAADILA

-1615 TAADILTLYDLLDT
+1615 AAADILTLYDRLDT
-1629 MRGLDEQGNNMDTAQ
+1629 MRGLDEQGNNVDKAQ
-1644 MSGTVRVEN
+1644 MSGTVRVED
-1653 ITEAQLSEMQ
+1653 ITGAQLSYMQ
-1663 SRYPSITVVYQHITS
+1663 SRYPSINVVYQHITS

-1701 YGGSTPTKDSTAQ
+1701 YGGSTPTKASTAQ

-1747 FTAAVRTYTVTWM
+1747 FTA
-1760 NGNTVLETDYDVPYG
+1760 
-1775 TVSAYN
+1775 
-1781 GDTPVYSGSENP
+1781 
-1793 SYYTFSG
+1793 
-1800 WSPAVGAI
+1800 
-1808 TGDTIYVAQFVY
+1808 
-1820 SAHSLY
+1820 
-1826 FYDDTGSTL
+1826 
-1835 LYTATVADGG
+1835 
-1845 NGAYVG
+1845 
-1851 DTPTKDS
+1851 
-1858 TAQYTY
+1858 
-1864 PFAGWS
+1864 
-1870 KTPGGSVDSTA
+1870 
-1881 LNNVTEDRNVYA
+1881 
-1893 VFTATVRTYTVTW
+1893 TVRTYTVTW
-1906 MNGTTTLQTDTK
+1906 KNGSTTLETDTN

-1926 YYGSTP
+1926 YNGNTP
-1932 VYNGSGDAADYE
+1932 VYNGSGDASEYS

-1949 PAVGPIT
+1949 PAVGPVT

-1962 AQFKYSGYYYVKLI
+1962 AQYKYSGYYYVKLI
-1976 GRNISG
+1976 DRSISG
-1982 AYTNET
+1982 AYTNEI
-1988 VTSIGSY
+1988 VTIIGSY
-1995 AFYNCYKLT
+1995 AFRSCSKLT
-2004 TVNFPVAE
+2004 TANFPAAT
-2012 SIGEYAFNS
+2012 SIGNSAFES
-2021 CSSLTTADF
+2021 CSALTAADFQAATSIGDSAFQYCSALTAADFQAATSIGDSAFYSCPKLTTADF
-2030 PAVTSIGSRAFYTC
+2030 QAATRIGRS
-2044 SALTTADF
+2044 
-2052 PVATSIGSYAF
+2052 
-2063 YTCSAL
+2063 
-2069 TTVNFPMATS
+2069 
-2079 IGSNAFQACSKLTTV
+2079 AFQSCSKLNT
-2094 NFPVAESI
+2094 
-2102 DSYAFRDCSALTA
+2102 
-2115 LILRSGAR
+2115 LILRSGTM
-2123 ATLGGTSA
+2123 ATLYNTNA
-2131 FNNTPIKSGTG
+2131 FSNTPISSGTG

-2155 AASNWSTYANQIRA
+2155 AASKWSTYANQIRA